1 VSSELLGRLFEVAGN
16 TGTTRFLYDGDAL
29 VAEYEGTSGQL
40 LRRYVHGPGV
50 DEPLIWYEGSDLA
63 NRRTLHA
70 NHQGSIVAVASNT
83 GTFVGALTYDPYGI
97 PGTGNFGR
105 FQYTGQIW
113 LPELGLYHYKARAY
127 SPTLGR
133 FLQTDPIGYKD
144 QINLYAYVGN
154 DPGNARDPDGR
165 RIIYSG
171 TASDIRDLKRIVRD
185 VVRSDTEFAKRHQ
198 VLVSSRLE
206 HEVRFLDRKS
216 EVGDVRNDP
225 RMQSISERRENASN
239 GVGIGSTTYIDRNTV
254 ALGPKGLGGTEI
266 SATPQDQVA
275 HDLFS
280 HGYDKNQG
288 TQPLGLDPITGV
300 RRSEERAVDVENI
313 YRRSKGET
321 VRVAY

>member
-1 VSSELLGRLFEVAGN
+1 VSSELLGRLYEVAGN

-70 NHQGSIVAVASNT
+70 NHQGSIVAVASS
-83 GTFVGALTYDPYGI
+83 GGAIVGALTYDPYGI

-239 GVGIGSTTYIDRNTV
+239 GVGIGSITYIDRNTI
-254 ALGPKGLGGTEI
+254 ALGPK
-266 SATPQDQVA
+266 
-275 HDLFS
+275 
-280 HGYDKNQG
+280 
-288 TQPLGLDPITGV
+288 
-300 RRSEERAVDVENI
+300 
-313 YRRSKGET
+313 
-321 VRVAY
+321 